1 MSLIKKIFKKRQCN
15 CNTNQITAEIVEN
28 VQIRSNKY
36 EDVNKKNDVDL
47 PTYEEAVNQSTQYK
61 KCVSNIVQC
70 TDFRSAFYN
79 VDYTKISHMHL
90 ELESAANFIIHLIKL
105 ARCRINELQLQVFKT
120 TLIKLLY
127 RKYADY
133 WVLDR
138 PEKHSKFRRLRF
150 YNSVDP
156 IILIAGKMADFY
168 KIDLRKKFPS
178 EMDLYIDP
186 NEVSFS
192 IGFSTVYIL
201 YDGNGK
207 QPWAPQ
213 FTPCH
218 NTLKHIDAI
227 LDPRKY
233 S

>member
-1 MSLIKKIFKKRQCN
+1 MSLIKKIFKKNQCD
-15 CNTNQITAEIVEN
+15 CNTNQITVEIVEN
-28 VQIRSNKY
+28 VQIRSDKNNCV
-36 EDVNKKNDVDL
+36 DKKIDPDL
-47 PTYEEAVNQSTQYK
+47 PTYEEAVNQLPQCK
-61 KCVSNIVQC
+61 MRVQC

-90 ELESAANFIIHLIKL
+90 ELESAANFLIHLIKL
-105 ARCRINELQLQVFKT
+105 ARCRISELQLQVFKT

-138 PEKHSKFRRLRF
+138 PEKHSRFRRLRF
-150 YNSVDP
+150 YDSVDP
-156 IILIAGKMADFY
+156 IILMAGEMANFY
-168 KIDLRKKFPS
+168 KVDLRKLFPS

-186 NEVSFS
+186 NEVSFQF
-192 IGFSTVYIL
+192 GFGTVNIL

-218 NTLKHIDAI
+218 NTLKHIDAL
-227 LDPRKY
+227 LDPRKHR
-233 S
+233 